1 MELENQVFQ
10 LSQLLEKVALAK
22 RVRELM
28 PVQKHNNPE
37 FNGYYSVKRFEKD
50 LIPYYRIELDYR
62 FFSFHGLHAFK
73 LFAEAFAGFYNA
85 LAAQPLDFQPHSYQY
100 EDDWME
106 AEGVI
111 GGLDT
116 NKHYIYLECRKSNA
130 EARYIL
136 DEFAS
141 ILEHS

>member
-1 MELENQVFQ
+1 
-10 LSQLLEKVALAK
+10 
-22 RVRELM
+22 M

-62 FFSFHGLHAFK
+62 NFAFHGWHRFEP
-73 LFAEAFAGFYNA
+73 FAEAFVGFYNA

-111 GGLDT
+111 RGLDTNKSEGVIGGLDT
-116 NKHYIYLECRKSNA
+116 NKHYIYLECRKDNT